1 MSKEMWDQRYAESE
15 YVYGTNPNEFF
26 KQELDKLVPG
36 KILLPAEG
44 EGRNAVYAAEKGW
57 NVSAFDQSDE
67 GRKKALRL
75 AAERSVTIEYQIR
88 NLETIGYPENHFDA
102 IALVFVHTPAI
113 KRQQIHRN
121 LIRFLKPGGTLILI
135 GYSKEQLQFNSGGP
149 KDKSFLFSQDELTE
163 DFSGLQIT
171 SINQL
176 ETMIKDGDFHSG
188 NASVIQLVAVRKEVR
203 SDRVAG

>member
-44 EGRNAVYAAEKGW
+44 ESRNAVYAAEKGW
-57 NVSAFDQSDE
+57 DVSAFDQSDE

-121 LIRFLKPGGTLILI
+121 LIRFLKPGGTLILT
-135 GYSKEQLQFNSGGP
+135 GYSKEQLQYNSGGP
-149 KDKSFLFSQDELTE
+149 KEASMLFSKDELKE
-163 DFSGLQIT
+163 DFSDLHDV
-171 SINQL
+171 SIEKL
-176 ETMIKDGDFHSG
+176 VSEVEEGDFHRG
-188 NASVIQLVAVRKEVR
+188 KASVIQMVAVK
-203 SDRVAG
+203 

>member
-135 GYSKEQLQFNSGGP
+135 GYSKEQLQYNSGGP
-149 KDKSFLFSQDELTE
+149 KEESMLFSEIELIE
-163 DFSGLQIT
+163 DFLELQIN
-171 SINQL
+171 SIGKI
-176 ETMIKDGDFHSG
+176 ETMIQEGDFHQG
-188 NASVIQLVAVRKEVR
+188 KASVIQMVAIK
-203 SDRVAG
+203 

>member
-1 MSKEMWDQRYAESE
+1 MSKEMWNQRYAESE

-57 NVSAFDQSDE
+57 NVAAFDQSDE

-75 AAERSVTIEYQIR
+75 AAERGVTIEYQIR
-88 NLETIGYPENHFDA
+88 DLETNDYPVDHFDA
-102 IALVFVHTPAI
+102 IALVFVHTPAL
-113 KRQQIHRN
+113 KRQQIHHN

-135 GYSKEQLQFNSGGP
+135 GYSKEQLQYNSGGP
-149 KDKSFLFSQDELTE
+149 KEASMLFSQDELKE
-163 DFSGLQIT
+163 DFSDLHDV
-171 SINQL
+171 SIEKL
-176 ETMIKDGDFHSG
+176 VSEVEEGDFHRG
-188 NASVIQLVAVRKEVR
+188 KASVIQMVAVK
-203 SDRVAG
+203 

>member
-15 YVYGTNPNEFF
+15 YVYGTKPNEFF

-44 EGRNAVYAAEKGW
+44 EGRNAVYAGEKGW
-57 NVSAFDQSDE
+57 VVSAFDQSEE

-75 AAERSVTIEYQIR
+75 AAERGVAIEYQIR
-88 NLETIGYPENHFDA
+88 NLETVGYPENHFDA

-121 LIRFLKPGGTLILI
+121 LIRFLKPGGTVILI
-135 GYSKEQLQFNSGGP
+135 GFSKEQLQFTSGGP
-149 KDKSFLFSQDELTE
+149 KVESMLFSQEELKE
-163 DFSGLQIT
+163 DFSDLHLR
-171 SINQL
+171 SIELL
-176 ETMIKDGDFHSG
+176 EKKVEEGDFHQG
-188 NASVIQLVAVRKEVR
+188 KASVIQMVAIK
-203 SDRVAG
+203 